1 MHTREKPSS
10 CARFSA
16 RARVFFA
23 YYMPL
28 IAYCMGRV
36 STSSHILCPVIAYCM
51 VDETGSLGRCFRML
65 YGSASHLHRIFDG
78 PALHIIWPNIP
89 VLHGQHRIP
98 SSSRA
103 VWSRIACYGHN
114 SVLYGPIRI
123 LYGPAPHT
131 IWSAIAYYMARV
143 VIKQDKVE
151 ESR

>member
-1 MHTREKPSS
+1 MRALFCS
-10 CARFSA
+10 CARLFRILYAFNRILYGSS
-16 RARVFFA
+16 
-23 YYMPL
+23 L
-28 IAYCMGRV
+28 

-123 LYGPAPHT
+123 LYGSAPHT